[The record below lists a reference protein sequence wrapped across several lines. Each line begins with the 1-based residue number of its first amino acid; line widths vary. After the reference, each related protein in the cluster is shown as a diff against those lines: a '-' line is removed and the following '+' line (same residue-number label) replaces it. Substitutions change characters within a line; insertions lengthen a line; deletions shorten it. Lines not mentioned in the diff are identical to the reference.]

1 LISETNKDIENP
13 ANAKRFGG
21 EIFYILESEVQIGD
35 VNAYGYV
42 LYNKKREGSETNS
55 FYNRLIDIECALEG
69 KEFKNPLDQFKRTAG
84 NFERY
89 FECTINGKMIHLR
102 RRVNAISQAVNRF
115 GKTILLSATKR
126 NWDDVLSLYRE
137 RDEVEK
143 KFDELKN
150 ELDVMPLRVQ
160 KIETLQGLLFIF
172 FISLILRAI
181 LLRRA
186 KDAELLDKNSIE
198 EILME
203 LAKLR
208 AVKVGGKWR
217 LTEISKKQ
225 RNIFEKFEIGT
236 PSEANLVIKK
246 DGV

>member
-1 LISETNKDIENP
+1 M
-13 ANAKRFGG
+13 ANARRFAGD
-21 EIFYILESEVQIGD
+21 IFYVLESEIQIGQ

-42 LYNKKREGSETNS
+42 LFNKKREGQEINS
-55 FYNRLIDIECALEG
+55 FYNRLIDIESALNG
-69 KEFKNPLDQFKRTAG
+69 KEFNNPLGQFKLIAG

-89 FECTINGKMIHLR
+89 FECNVDGKTIQLR

-115 GKTILLSATKR
+115 GKTILISATKR
-126 NWDDVLSLYRE
+126 KWVEVLSLYRE

-143 KFDELKN
+143 RFDDLKN
-150 ELDVMPLRVQ
+150 ELEVMPLRVK

-181 LLRRA
+181 LLQRA
-186 KDAELLDKNSIE
+186 REAELLDKKSIE
-198 EILME
+198 DILME

-225 RNIFEKFEIGT
+225 RTILEKMKIGI
-236 PSEANLVIKK
+236 PIEANLVIKK
-246 DGV
+246 SGA

>member
-1 LISETNKDIENP
+1 
-13 ANAKRFGG
+13 
-21 EIFYILESEVQIGD
+21 
-35 VNAYGYV
+35 
-42 LYNKKREGSETNS
+42 
-55 FYNRLIDIECALEG
+55 
-69 KEFKNPLDQFKRTAG
+69 
-84 NFERY
+84 
-89 FECTINGKMIHLR
+89 MIHLR
-102 RRVNAISQAVNRF
+102 RRVNAISQAVNQF

-126 NWDDVLSLYRE
+126 NWDNVLSLYRE
-137 RDEVEK
+137 RDEFEK

-186 KDAELLDKNSIE
+186 RDAELLDKKSIE

-203 LAKLR
+203 FAKLR

-225 RNIFEKFEIGT
+225 RNIFKKFKIGT